1 MRYAITAGLLVGLIF
16 PAVASSGGAGN
27 PASNVGRENF
37 GFTFEL
43 ENQVKNLG
51 TDQATSKRMLG
62 KAIWGATDKLDVYAK
77 FGASDLKVAVVDAR
91 DYKGKRGMT
100 WGAGARYLV
109 GQMPHKINAFLDIQA
124 LSFYTKGTV
133 SRDFE
138 EGYSE
143 KYADRYKWNE
153 VQISC
158 FGVWQRD
165 FFSPYVG
172 IGITNIFGRVTK
184 DVYRT
189 SGGVEDLYTQDAY
202 NFREDAIPEMILGV
216 DFGLGGTG
224 RVSGELRYS
233 EDEDISFFLGASELW
248 LVK

>member
-1 MRYAITAGLLVGLIF
+1 MRCAIIAGLLVGLIF
-16 PAVASSGGAGN
+16 PAVASSGGAAN

-43 ENQVKNLG
+43 ENQVKKLG

-62 KAIWGATDKLDVYAK
+62 KAVWGATDKLDVYAK
-77 FGASDLKVAVVDAR
+77 LGASDLKVAVVDAR
-91 DYKGKRGMT
+91 DFRGKRGMT

-109 GQMPHKINAFLDIQA
+109 GQMPHGINAFVDVQA
-124 LSFYTKGTV
+124 LSFSTRGTV

-143 KYADRYKWNE
+143 RYADKYKWNE

-165 FFSPYVG
+165 VFSPYVG
-172 IGITNIFGRVTK
+172 IGLTNIFGRVTK

-189 SGGVEDLYTQDAY
+189 GVEGVLDHDAY

-224 RVSGELRYS
+224 RLSGELRYS